1 MHRRPRRSAQRQ
13 VSGRRHRVSSPARPR
28 PSVAGGRGTTMPSRQ
43 ALVMLAAA
51 PIRSIADNARRRVV
65 VVDAFV
71 IDAFVMA

>member
-1 MHRRPRRSAQRQ
+1 
-13 VSGRRHRVSSPARPR
+13 
-28 PSVAGGRGTTMPSRQ
+28 MPSRQ

-51 PIRSIADNARRRVV
+51 PIRSIPDSARRSVV